1 MAKIGLTKIT
11 PIKDKGVKTF
21 QIDDINVEV
30 IQYLPMEEKSKL
42 LLDVL
47 NYVLDTNGLSSPLR
61 EEIYTTLFIIKYY
74 TNINLTETMINNGAK
89 TYDLLVLN
97 EITKKVYDLIPEDE
111 LNYIFDMTHDAIV
124 DSMTYRM
131 SMAGMIEN
139 ASTAQGSELKDIDAI
154 TEQLR
159 KISDSEMLRDVL
171 NKLS

>member
-1 MAKIGLTKIT
+1 
-11 PIKDKGVKTF
+11 
-21 QIDDINVEV
+21 
-30 IQYLPMEEKSKL
+30 MEEKSKL

-154 TEQLR
+154 TE
-159 KISDSEMLRDVL
+159 
-171 NKLS
+171 